1 MIEEVHKEFV
11 EFGVNKYGEVVK
23 AKDLPIDF
31 KIEYEELNPMM
42 EDFVKILK
50 DKNISAIAL
59 TYVDSAGFTPK
70 IEKEIFR
77 LEHVKKVT
85 IKEYYICIN
94 RRKFFFNAIFD
105 FYGIDR

>member
-1 MIEEVHKEFV
+1 MIEEVHKEFITLS
-11 EFGVNKYGEVVK
+11 VNKYGEVVERK
-23 AKDLPIDF
+23 KSPIDF

-42 EDFVKILK
+42 QDLVKILK
-50 DKNISAIAL
+50 DKSMNAIAL
-59 TYVDSAGFTPK
+59 TYVDSSGFVPK
-70 IEKEIFR
+70 IEKEVFR
-77 LEHVKKVT
+77 LEHVKKVI